1 MITLKQLSNANYF
14 FAKDVM
20 ETSFPIEE
28 RPPFD
33 CIQKR
38 DKTIFSFNVA
48 YDNNEPIGIFSYWH
62 FDGFCY
68 VEHFAVENKY
78 RNKGLGCSIMNY
90 FIENVNQQIILEVE
104 KPTDE
109 MSCRRIA
116 FYKRLGFVENYQQ
129 YLQPSYHN
137 DGNFVPLNIMSRVE
151 LSDRDFETIKNILY
165 QKVYSIL

>member
-1 MITLKQLSNANYF
+1 
-14 FAKDVM
+14 
-20 ETSFPIEE
+20 
-28 RPPFD
+28 
-33 CIQKR
+33 
-38 DKTIFSFNVA
+38 
-48 YDNNEPIGIFSYWH
+48 
-62 FDGFCY
+62 
-68 VEHFAVENKY
+68 
-78 RNKGLGCSIMNY
+78 MNY

-151 LSDRDFETIKNILY
+151 LSDSDFETIKNILY